1 MPKND
6 KSPQTSHLR
15 LGTAREKNRMRV
27 AIHVA
32 RNQSLGNL
40 FHVRSLSLS
49 RERWFL
55 GRTNLFWQTPTRN
68 NSLAIHLGGQAQIL
82 PSPQVKA
89 AQRAG
94 GNTSK
99 PTDAQT
105 EKGGHEAGRV
115 GLTPWSLGPG
125 KTQWESIETWGWGGD
140 FFFFF
145 FFNDMGICGGKA
157 FKSLQAPSTPHN

>member
-105 EKGGHEAGRV
+105 EKGGHEAGSRFNPLVSGTREDSV
-115 GLTPWSLGPG
+115 GKHRDLGV
-125 KTQWESIETWGWGGD
+125 GGGG
-140 FFFFF
+140 FFF